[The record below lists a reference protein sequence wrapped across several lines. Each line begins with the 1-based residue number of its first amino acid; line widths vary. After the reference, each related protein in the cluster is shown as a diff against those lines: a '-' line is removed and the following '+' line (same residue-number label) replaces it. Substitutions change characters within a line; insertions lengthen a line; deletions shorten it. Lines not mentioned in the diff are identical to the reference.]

1 LIVCGGGGAFVPAA
15 RRIAVEAA
23 IANGL

>member
-1 LIVCGGGGAFVPAA
+1 MNNHLG
-15 RRIAVEAA
+15 EAA